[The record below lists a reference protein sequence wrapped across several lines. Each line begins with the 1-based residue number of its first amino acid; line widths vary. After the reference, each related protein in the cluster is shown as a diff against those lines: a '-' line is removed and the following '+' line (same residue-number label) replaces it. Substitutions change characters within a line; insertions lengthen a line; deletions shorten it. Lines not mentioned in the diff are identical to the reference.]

1 MPLSQHFQIRR
12 GGTILIGVNDDGSV
26 VGVGIG
32 RRTLE
37 ELSNNIA
44 QSTDP
49 KVFPEIKVDR
59 VWDKYIIEIRV
70 SEHRDK
76 PVFAKGI
83 AYKRVGKINVKMD
96 RDEIINLL
104 RASYEIS
111 YEDSEATDIGN

>member
-1 MPLSQHFQIRR
+1 MVEMFGKEENETLEFKSSLSDLDDILATISAFSNTK
-12 GGTILIGVNDDGSV
+12 GGTILIGVDDDGSV
-26 VGVGIG
+26 VGVGMG

-76 PVFAKGI
+76 PV
-83 AYKRVGKINVKMD
+83 
-96 RDEIINLL
+96 L
-104 RASYEIS
+104 RRM
-111 YEDSEATDIGN
+111 